1 MIRTRLITAASA
13 VAVAASVAL
22 APASLAE
29 VDTSLKAD
37 VETWQEAA
45 DTLGTAGS
53 LWSPRFVAG
62 VPLKG
67 RIDVLADGITVEN
80 GTATGGD
87 TFAGASYRDGR
98 QRIDLVEKWAQTDWA
113 ADPQTDIRRVLVNR
127 VNLQMGDPGTRY
139 TVRAQVFANCYTKAL
154 TGDAPP
160 PPKSLRCSQS
170 DVLKYGGT
178 LRMTMRPGSTMTEP
192 GRTTIQ
198 IDTTG
203 VSYRQLL
210 RMARSLE
217 QASGAPTVAGSA
229 QMLGMCGQMVD
240 GAMNVDQ
247 ARAFAE
253 SNGSTLRV
261 GTIDGQPQPVTMD
274 YRPER
279 FTVSTANGAVTRC
292 TYG

>member
-1 MIRTRLITAASA
+1 MSRTRLITAVSA
-13 VAVAASVAL
+13 VVVAASVAL

-67 RIDVLADGITVEN
+67 TIDVLADGITVAN

-98 QRIDLVEKWAQTDWA
+98 QRIDLVEKWAQTGWA

-127 VNLQMGDPGTRY
+127 VSLQMGDPGTRY
-139 TVRAQVFANCYTKAL
+139 TVRAQVFANCYAKAL

-203 VSYRQLL
+203 ISYRQLL
-210 RMARSLE
+210 RIARSLE
-217 QASGAPTVAGSA
+217 QAPGAPTMAGSA

-240 GAMNVDQ
+240 GRMTVDQ
-247 ARAFAE
+247 ARAFAD
-253 SNGSTLRV
+253 SSGYTLRV
-261 GTIDGQPQPVTMD
+261 VSIDGVGQPATMD
-274 YRPER
+274 LRPDR
-279 FTVSTANGAVTRC
+279 FDVATVGGVVTGC